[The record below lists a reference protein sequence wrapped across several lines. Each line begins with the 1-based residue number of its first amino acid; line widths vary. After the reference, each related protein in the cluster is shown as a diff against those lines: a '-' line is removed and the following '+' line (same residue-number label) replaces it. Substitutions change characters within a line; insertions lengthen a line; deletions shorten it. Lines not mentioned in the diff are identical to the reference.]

1 LRIIALRNR
10 FVYVRLLGMINT
22 LRAAQNRTA
31 SKEGHPMTPTTAPAG
46 TARYI
51 DGCALPERALNAA
64 GSGHGG

>member
-1 LRIIALRNR
+1 
-10 FVYVRLLGMINT
+10 MINT